1 MMENLAEAVVSQLR
15 EYDGDG
21 SMSILQ
27 GRGCGGYL
35 LVTPV
40 TRDGKTSFDVRNF
53 LSVNDVNM
61 DRAEG
66 VNFATSQQ
74 TAKFMQAHADQIWSN
89 ATYIRFVETPGNQER
104 IELQN
109 TPTHTC
115 VQFNQGLDCLV
126 KILDVLVFMRP
137 LQHRIPVTKVEMVD

>member
-1 MMENLAEAVVSQLR
+1 MMEDLAEAVVSQLR
-15 EYDGDG
+15 EHDGAG

-27 GRGCGGYL
+27 GRNVGGYL

-53 LSVNDVNM
+53 ISLEHVNM

-89 ATYIRFVETPGNQER
+89 ATYIRFVETPGTQR
-104 IELQN
+104 VQDG
-109 TPTHTC
+109 PTHIC
-115 VQFNQGLDCLV
+115 IQFNQGLDCLV
-126 KILDVLVFMRP
+126 KILDTLVFMRP
-137 LQHRIPVTKVEMVD
+137 LQHCTAVAEVEVVD